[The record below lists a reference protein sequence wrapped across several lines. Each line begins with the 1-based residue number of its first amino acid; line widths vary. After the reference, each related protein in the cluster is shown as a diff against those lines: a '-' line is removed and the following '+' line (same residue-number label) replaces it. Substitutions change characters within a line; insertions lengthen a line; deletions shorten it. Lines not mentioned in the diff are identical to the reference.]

1 MEVYEELMEKKNYD
15 TMLHLY
21 KACCLFA
28 LFSFEEAEA
37 EASKGPDCPLRNR
50 LLVHI
55 VYQLGH
61 DHKVRE
67 YIPLLHTEIVEDRAS
82 LCALHVAKRNYD
94 EANEGYQSI
103 QRAHPDA
110 AALTVY
116 YAMVLFLKED
126 YSKAL
131 EVAQKYQKSH
141 QSATVQSL
149 IAACTYFLEGS
160 TAAHALL
167 TIFLKR
173 SNEELSQQ
181 SDIIRHNAFI
191 FDDANSAFSSLTP
204 LVGIIPEARL
214 NLAICYLRLNESK
227 KALLFVES
235 FEPRTTREMAL
246 KAAVFMSFANA
257 MDAEQTDEDKKYDD
271 APSENARD
279 YRKESMELFERVA
292 TIGPNSLVGRQCA
305 GCLHMLKGNY
315 QSAIKYFKSIAEYF
329 DEDNA
334 LNFNLATCHA
344 CLHQYPE
351 ALQRL
356 EAIED
361 PVLQHNP
368 LYIKRRLQCLIET
381 QETEEIWKIL
391 GPCQDLEFM
400 RQAANGM
407 YEQGNYFDAM
417 KVFSI
422 ALQRSDAVED
432 LEGLHASAIGAFQC
446 VLLKE

>member
-131 EVAQKYQKSH
+131 EVAQVKQTPSMH
-141 QSATVQSL
+141 PIVELQNDGL
-149 IAACTYFLEGS
+149 
-160 TAAHALL
+160 TAW
-167 TIFLKR
+167 
-173 SNEELSQQ
+173 
-181 SDIIRHNAFI
+181 
-191 FDDANSAFSSLTP
+191 
-204 LVGIIPEARL
+204 PE
-214 NLAICYLRLNESK
+214 
-227 KALLFVES
+227 
-235 FEPRTTREMAL
+235 
-246 KAAVFMSFANA
+246 
-257 MDAEQTDEDKKYDD
+257 
-271 APSENARD
+271 
-279 YRKESMELFERVA
+279 
-292 TIGPNSLVGRQCA
+292 
-305 GCLHMLKGNY
+305 
-315 QSAIKYFKSIAEYF
+315 
-329 DEDNA
+329 
-334 LNFNLATCHA
+334 
-344 CLHQYPE
+344 
-351 ALQRL
+351 
-356 EAIED
+356 
-361 PVLQHNP
+361 
-368 LYIKRRLQCLIET
+368 
-381 QETEEIWKIL
+381 
-391 GPCQDLEFM
+391 
-400 RQAANGM
+400 
-407 YEQGNYFDAM
+407 
-417 KVFSI
+417 
-422 ALQRSDAVED
+422 
-432 LEGLHASAIGAFQC
+432 
-446 VLLKE
+446 